1 MVAILAL
8 LLIAGCASSSS
19 KPTPVNAQA
28 LSEHTVAMV
37 GELQFGVRRAR
48 SIYLTDFVHD
58 ESSPAVEE
66 YEAAWQEFEIVM
78 KATVAYSM
86 SLVNLS
92 IAPPDEGAKQV
103 LANDLQGLIDLIY
116 AQPLIQQSA
125 TDFAYDDV
133 LQQVRAQ
140 ETFAGALV
148 YTQPAIDELAR
159 TMTRMISRVQE
170 LAELARAEVEIEIRT
185 THKGMLAFRLSVGQR
200 LEGILAGLESVE
212 KSRSGDV
219 DAWTALLAADREM
232 SLRLG
237 AQAKP
242 TMKNLDNAEEIFLD
256 RLRVVDLVRQ
266 RTEPDYQSFLKQ
278 RRELVEIEETV
289 ITTLRRAQISVIMWS
304 RLHGQ
309 VASGKSG
316 GGFSFGAISALLIG
330 FAL

>member
-8 LLIAGCASSSS
+8 LLIAGCAASSS
-19 KPTPVNAQA
+19 KPMPVNAQA

-48 SIYLTDFVHD
+48 SIYLSDFVND
-58 ESSPAVEE
+58 ESSPAIEE
-66 YEAAWQEFEIVM
+66 YEAAWQEFEVVM

-92 IAPPDEGAKQV
+92 IAPPAEGAKQI
-103 LANDLQGLIDLIY
+103 LANDLQGLIDVIY
-116 AQPLIQQSA
+116 AQSLIQQSA
-125 TDFAYDDV
+125 SDFAYDDV
-133 LQQVRAQ
+133 LQRVRAQ
-140 ETFAGALV
+140 ETFVDALV

-159 TMTRMISRVQE
+159 TMMRMIARVQE
-170 LAELARAEVEIEIRT
+170 LSELARGEVETEIRA
-185 THKGMLAFRLSVGQR
+185 THKGMLAFRRSVGQR
-200 LEGILAGLESVE
+200 LESILAGLESIE

-219 DAWTALLAADREM
+219 DAWTALLTADRET

-242 TMKNLDNAEEIFLD
+242 TMKNLDNAEDIFLD

-278 RRELVEIEETV
+278 RRELIEIEQTV
-289 ITTLRRAQISVIMWS
+289 TTTLRRAQVSVIIWGRVHRQIATGENS
-304 RLHGQ
+304 
-309 VASGKSG
+309 
-316 GGFSFGAISALLIG
+316 GGFSFGAVSAVLLG
-330 FAL
+330 YAL

>member
-1 MVAILAL
+1 MVAIPAL
-8 LLIAGCASSSS
+8 VLIAGCAGTSS

-48 SIYLTDFVHD
+48 SIYLSDFVND
-58 ESSPAVEE
+58 ESSPAIEE
-66 YEAAWQEFEIVM
+66 YEAAWQEFEVVM

-92 IAPPDEGAKQV
+92 IAPPAEGAKQI
-103 LANDLQGLIDLIY
+103 LANDLQGLIDVIY
-116 AQPLIQQSA
+116 AQTLIQQSA
-125 TDFAYDDV
+125 SDFAYDDILQLV
-133 LQQVRAQ
+133 LAQ
-140 ETFAGALV
+140 ETFLDALI

-159 TMTRMISRVQE
+159 TMTRMIARVQE
-170 LAELARAEVEIEIRT
+170 LAELARAEVETEIRM
-185 THKGMLAFRLSVGQR
+185 THKGMLSFRQSVSQR
-200 LEGILAGLESVE
+200 LENILAGLESIE
-212 KSRSGDV
+212 KSRCGDV

-237 AQAKP
+237 AQVKP
-242 TMKNLDNAEEIFLD
+242 TVKNLDNAEEVFLD

-278 RRELVEIEETV
+278 RRELVEIEQTV
-289 ITTLRRAQISVIMWS
+289 MTTLRRAQVSVIIWS
-304 RLHGQ
+304 RVHGQ
-309 VASGKSG
+309 IATGESG

-330 FAL
+330 YAL